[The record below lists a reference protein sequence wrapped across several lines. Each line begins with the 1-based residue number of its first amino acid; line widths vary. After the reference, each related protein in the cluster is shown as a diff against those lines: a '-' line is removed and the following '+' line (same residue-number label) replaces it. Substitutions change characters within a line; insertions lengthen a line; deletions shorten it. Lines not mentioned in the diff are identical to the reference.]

1 MCGERVLNETLS
13 VLLMKGGCH
22 QPGREDTFSTHVGQ
36 CILPG
41 TMSMQH
47 GIVVQ
52 RACLM
57 ESMHV
62 CVCVYRLEALPQ
74 SWFSVKLCDSSLVQ
88 TSLNCRRLAV
98 LRVSSSCPFIK

>member
-22 QPGREDTFSTHVGQ
+22 QPGKEDTLSTHVGQ
-36 CILPG
+36 CMLPG
-41 TMSMQH
+41 TMSMQR
-47 GIVVQ
+47 GIAVQ

-74 SWFSVKLCDSSLVQ
+74 SWFSVELCDLSLVQ
-88 TSLNCRRLAV
+88 TSLNCRRLAM
-98 LRVSSSCPFIK
+98 LHVSSSCPFIK